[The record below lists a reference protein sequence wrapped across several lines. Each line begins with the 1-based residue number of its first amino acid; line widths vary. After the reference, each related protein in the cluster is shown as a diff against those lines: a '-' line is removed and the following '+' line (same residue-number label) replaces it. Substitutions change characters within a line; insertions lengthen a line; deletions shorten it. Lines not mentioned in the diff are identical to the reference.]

1 MLSGRVHSKSESDPI
16 DVVGGGGRRGRRPS
30 WLQEVLGRPVFFES
44 PSEACELDVD
54 LDSCSIGDGGVDG
67 GGGEGRRVSITA
79 GDGVDGVQKPPSG
92 VRPKRSLSASF
103 LSQFS
108 LHDDYL
114 QDVIKDGKRWN
125 NQSTGSEED
134 HRFSTSRDISQTN
147 TTTTSYQ
154 SGLLSSS
161 FTSTSSS
168 SSSSSDNET
177 NDSTGRSGIKR
188 NTSLPMLSSLIGRDT
203 YQQQQQQPFDTS
215 EVILFLSQGP
225 K

>member
-1 MLSGRVHSKSESDPI
+1 MEHCD
-16 DVVGGGGRRGRRPS
+16 GGG
-30 WLQEVLGRPVFFES
+30 
-44 PSEACELDVD
+44 DV
-54 LDSCSIGDGGVDG
+54 
-67 GGGEGRRVSITA
+67 GGGEGRRVSITT

-125 NQSTGSEED
+125 NQTTGSDGD
-134 HRFSTSRDISQTN
+134 HRLNTSRDISQTN

-168 SSSSSDNET
+168 SSSSSSSSDHDSLT
-177 NDSTGRSGIKR
+177 NDSVGKMGIKR